1 MKKKIIFRY
10 KLTDDTG
17 FAPCV
22 DNDLFTLACC
32 KTHLRKFIGLFWND
46 KKINNDDYELYVSG
60 VYDKKLLFF
69 AKITNV
75 IKMKEY
81 YKSEKY
87 SGRKDYIYEYA
98 DDKDSKLKW
107 KETGYGL
114 HIEEKDQNRDIAG
127 EYVLISD
134 EFVYYGKEAEPCTD
148 EILSYFPPNRGERP
162 NGMHTG
168 SPCDVLTEFNI
179 AESEELFKLIKDF
192 CGGEEHLTQGAMGRK
207 PHTQLELKNY
217 DKKSRCS

>member
-10 KLTDDTG
+10 RLTDDTG

-32 KTHLRKFIGLFWND
+32 KTHLRKFIGLFR
-46 KKINNDDYELYVSG
+46 KKVNNDYELYVSG
-60 VYDKKLLFF
+60 AYAEKLLFF
-69 AKITNV
+69 ARITEV
-75 IKMKEY
+75 IEMKEY

-98 DDKDSKLKW
+98 EDEDSNLKW
-107 KETGYGL
+107 KDTGYGL
-114 HIEEKDQNRDIAG
+114 HIAKKDQNHDIAG
-127 EYVLISD
+127 DYVLISD

-148 EILSYFPPNRGERP
+148 EILSFFPPKQGERP

-192 CGGEEHLTQGAMGRK
+192 CGEEHLTERTMGRK
-207 PHTQLELKNY
+207 PNTQLEPKN
-217 DKKSRCS
+217 